1 MNINVFADE
10 LRRKQKEIEAY
21 ARSTFP
27 RKAGKVAVDHF
38 RDNFR
43 QGGFT
48 NNGLHKWKDPKRLRK
63 KGKAATQHKTLLSG
77 RNNLYESLRSD
88 TPEDGKVVIR
98 TDVEYAAVHNYGG
111 EITHP
116 ISRKQRVKAMET
128 HIRKTG
134 TKHREKNS
142 MWRGLALTP
151 KTSYVIKMP
160 QRQFIGPSKELE
172 TALHD
177 MAVRDINN
185 IFNQK

>member
-1 MNINVFADE
+1 MSIKVFTDE
-10 LRRKQKEIEAY
+10 LLRKQKEIEEY
-21 ARSTFP
+21 ARKTFP

-43 QGGFT
+43 QGGFV
-48 NNGLHKWKDPKRLRK
+48 NNGLQKWKTPKRMSKRVS
-63 KGKAATQHKTLLSG
+63 TQYKTLLSG
-77 RNNLYESLRSD
+77 RNNLYESIRSD
-88 TPEDGKVVIR
+88 PPEDGRVVIS
-98 TDVEYAAVHNYGG
+98 TDVEYAAIHNYGG

-134 TKHREKNS
+134 TNHREKNS
-142 MWRGLALTP
+142 MWKGLALTP
-151 KTSYVIKMP
+151 KTKYVIKMP
-160 QRQFIGPSKELE
+160 QRQFIGHSKELD

-177 MAVRDINN
+177 MAVRDIKY

>member
-1 MNINVFADE
+1 MDIKVFADE

-27 RKAGKVAVDHF
+27 RKTGKVAVDHF

-43 QGGFT
+43 QGGFV
-48 NNGLHKWKDPKRLRK
+48 NNGLQKWQAPKRQRK
-63 KGKAATQHKTLLSG
+63 KGKAATQYKTLLSG
-77 RNNLYESLRSD
+77 RNNLYESIRSAP
-88 TPEDGKVVIR
+88 PEDGRVVIF
-98 TDVEYAAVHNYGG
+98 TDVEYAAIHNYGG

-142 MWRGLALTP
+142 MWKGLALTP

-177 MAVRDINN
+177 MAVRDLERIL
-185 IFNQK
+185 K